1 MKASARTLL
10 LRALIADREPQLTVG
25 GHPHGTVE
33 ALRFVQREHE
43 RAHRSFNGP
52 PGVEKR
58 MSDQEGATQ
67 PAREERPQQATSREP
82 ERAAGGGGGGS
93 SAQRDRDRGRR
104 RHQQNQPRRPDQQQ
118 QQLPMDELR
127 DLFAL
132 FTEHN
137 LTEFEIEREGFR
149 VHLGRNLAPQIT
161 AAPTASPSQTTTGQV
176 FTSALSAHTGEQ
188 NAAATAPASVA
199 STGAQ
204 VETSATE
211 EESLHIIVSPIVGT
225 FYRAPSPTAEPF
237 VRLGSHVDPDAV
249 VCIIEAMK
257 LMNEIQA
264 ETSGEIAKIYV
275 ENGQPVEYGQPLF
288 GVKK

>member
-1 MKASARTLL
+1 
-10 LRALIADREPQLTVG
+10 
-25 GHPHGTVE
+25 
-33 ALRFVQREHE
+33 
-43 RAHRSFNGP
+43 
-52 PGVEKR
+52 

-67 PAREERPQQATSREP
+67 PAREERPQTTAKQPA
-82 ERAAGGGGGGS
+82 ERTGG
-93 SAQRDRDRGRR
+93 APRDRDRGGRR
-104 RHQQNQPRRPDQQQ
+104 RHQQNQPRRLE

-132 FTEHN
+132 FTEHS

-149 VHLGRNLAPQIT
+149 IHLGRNPARPEATTTDAQAQTASAP
-161 AAPTASPSQTTTGQV
+161 APTSAPPIDTGGQ
-176 FTSALSAHTGEQ
+176 S
-188 NAAATAPASVA
+188 AAAAAALASAVAAQAEPPPA
-199 STGAQ
+199 
-204 VETSATE
+204 E

-225 FYRAPSPTAEPF
+225 FYRSPSPTAEPF
-237 VRLGSHVDPDAV
+237 VRLGSHVDPDSI

-257 LMNEIQA
+257 LMNEILS